1 MKKSIT
7 ILIVFLNVFLSV
19 AQNKTDEKGWKQ
31 GYWKKIDP
39 TTKKIIYEGNF
50 KDNLPQGLFKY
61 YYPNDSIKSK
71 MVFIQNGKIGYSTLF
86 HPNGKMMAYG
96 KYINEL
102 KDSTWCFYDEKGLII
117 SKETF
122 LLGKKNG
129 VSTVYFSNGII
140 SEEYHYK
147 MDLKHGPFKQYFDKN
162 LIKGEGNYVN
172 GLMEGKNTYYFPNG
186 VQVASGYYKNG
197 QKNGPWIYKEQDGKI
212 KEKEL
217 YKFGRLATQK
227 ETDDFFNKNKST
239 EEKTKTSESTPK
251 TIKPKLSK

>member
-71 MVFIQNGKIGYSTLF
+71 MLFIQNGKIGYSTLF
-86 HPNGKMMAYG
+86 HANGKMMAYG

-129 VSTVYFSNGII
+129 VSFVYFSNGIV

-239 EEKTKTSESTPK
+239 EEKTKNSESSPK

>member
-1 MKKSIT
+1 MKKNIA
-7 ILIVFLNVFLSV
+7 ILMLLLNVFFSV
-19 AQNKTDEKGWKQ
+19 AQNKTDEKGLKQ
-31 GYWKKIDP
+31 GYWKKTDP
-39 TTKKIIYEGNF
+39 TTKKLIYEGNF

-71 MVFIQNGKIGYSTLF
+71 MLFIQNGKIGYSTLF

-102 KDSTWCFYDEKGLII
+102 KDSTWSFYDEKGLII

-129 VSTVYFSNGII
+129 ISVVYFSNGVV

-147 MDLKHGPFKQYFDKN
+147 MDLKHGTFKQYFDKN
-162 LIKGEGNYVN
+162 IVKGEGNYVN
-172 GLMEGKNTYYFPNG
+172 GLMDGKNTYYFPNG
-186 VQVASGYYKNG
+186 VQVASGFYKNG

-217 YKFGRLATQK
+217 YKLGRLASQK
-227 ETDDFFNKNKST
+227 ETDTFFNKNKST
-239 EEKTKTSESTPK
+239 EDKTKTVEPLQK
-251 TIKPKLSK
+251 QIKPKSGK

>member
-1 MKKSIT
+1 MKKNISI
-7 ILIVFLNVFLSV
+7 LMLLLNVFFSV
-19 AQNKTDEKGWKQ
+19 AQNKTDEKGLKQ
-31 GYWKKIDP
+31 GYWKKTDP
-39 TTKKIIYEGNF
+39 TTKKLIYEGSF
-50 KDNLPQGLFKY
+50 KDNLPQDLFKY

-71 MVFIQNGKIGYSTLF
+71 MLFIQNGKIGYSTLF

-102 KDSTWCFYDEKGLII
+102 KDSTWSFYDEKGLII

-129 VSTVYFSNGII
+129 ISVVYFSNGVV

-147 MDLKHGPFKQYFDKN
+147 MDLKHGTFKQYFDKN
-162 LIKGEGNYVN
+162 IVKGEGNYVN
-172 GLMEGKNTYYFPNG
+172 GLMDGKNTYYFPNG
-186 VQVASGYYKNG
+186 VQVASGFYKNG

-217 YKFGRLATQK
+217 YKLGRLASQK
-227 ETDDFFNKNKST
+227 ETDNFFNKNKST
-239 EEKTKTSESTPK
+239 EDKTKTVEPLQK
-251 TIKPKLSK
+251 QIKPKSGK

>member
-1 MKKSIT
+1 MKKIIAT
-7 ILIVFLNVFLSV
+7 LIVILNVFFIN
-19 AQNKTDEKGWKQ
+19 AQNKTDEKGLKQ

-39 TTKKIIYEGNF
+39 TTKQLIYEGNF

-61 YYPNDSIKSK
+61 YYPNESIKSN
-71 MVFIQNGKIGYSTLF
+71 MLFIQNGKIGYSTLF

-102 KDSTWCFYDEKGLII
+102 KDSTWSFYDDKGFII

-129 VSTVYFSNGII
+129 LSVVYFSNGIV

-147 MDLKHGPFKQYFDKN
+147 MDLKHGTFKQYFDKN
-162 LIKGEGNYVN
+162 IVKGEGTYVN
-172 GLMEGKNTYYFPNG
+172 GLMDGKNTYYFPNG

-217 YKFGRLATQK
+217 YKLGRLASQK
-227 ETDDFFNKNKST
+227 ETEIFFNKNKST
-239 EEKTKTSESTPK
+239 EDKTKPTDPLQK
-251 TIKPKLSK
+251 TIKPTSGK